1 MSCPLRSRAG
11 CARLRARPLTNRPIE
26 ADFHPMKPPQFHHIK
41 DVAGAAG
48 VSVRT
53 LQYYD
58 DIGLLTPGRSTAGY
72 RLYSNDDVLR
82 LQQILIGR
90 TLGLS
95 LEEIKRTLDD
105 PAFDRRGALLRQ
117 RALLLERAAQTSAMI
132 AAIDAAIDH
141 LSPQGENVELKNILG
156 GFDPAQ
162 HEMEVKARWGDTPAY
177 RASAQR
183 TKSYGEAEW
192 REIKAETDSIWAAAA
207 AAMREGAAPDGEIG
221 AKLAERHRRHVDRW
235 FYPISLQLHA
245 KLADMWESDA
255 RFSASID
262 RHGQGLTVW
271 IVEAVRAALRQ
282 AQR

>member
-1 MSCPLRSRAG
+1 MHSRESGNYANEG
-11 CARLRARPLTNRPIE
+11 QFAS
-26 ADFHPMKPPQFHHIK
+26 MKPPQFHQIK
-41 DVAGAAG
+41 DVARAAG
-48 VSVRT
+48 VSART

-58 DIGLLTPGRSTAGY
+58 DIGLLTPGRSKAGY
-72 RLYSNDDVLR
+72 RLYSNDDILR

-95 LEEIKRTLDD
+95 LEEIKQTLDD

-117 RALLLERAAQTSAMI
+117 RALLLKRAAQTSAMI

-141 LSPQGENVELKNILG
+141 LSPQGENVELKDILG

-162 HEMEVKARWGDTPAY
+162 HEVEVKARWGDTPAY

-183 TKSYGEAEW
+183 TKSYGETEW
-192 REIKAETDSIWAAAA
+192 REIKAEADSIWVAAAE
-207 AAMREGAAPDGEIG
+207 AMREGAAPDGEIG
-221 AKLAERHRRHVDRW
+221 ATLAERHRRHVDRW